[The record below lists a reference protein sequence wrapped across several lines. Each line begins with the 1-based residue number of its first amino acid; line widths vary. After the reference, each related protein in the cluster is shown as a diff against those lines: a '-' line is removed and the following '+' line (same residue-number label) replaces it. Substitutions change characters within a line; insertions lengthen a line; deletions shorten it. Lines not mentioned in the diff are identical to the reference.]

1 MSLFELKLL
10 SIIAIFVMTILAG
23 IIPFRH
29 RLQSLKGH
37 EFPIG
42 EALACGVFLGAGL
55 IHMLGDAEQGFMQA
69 GIHYPLASVLCGS
82 VFLGLLLLEHIG
94 TELNHHRSHN
104 SPAIAVLA
112 VVMLSIHAILAG
124 TALGLSQ
131 DLASMLIVLLA
142 ILAHKWAESFSL
154 SVQINKTN
162 LQFGPS
168 VVMFGLFAIMTP
180 IGILLG
186 NEIMSL
192 SGFHPLLVPV
202 FSALAAG
209 TFLYIGT
216 LHGLTRAAMIQCCNL
231 KHFSFLVLGFVL
243 MAAVSIWI

>member
-1 MSLFELKLL
+1 MNLLHLKLL
-10 SIIAIFVMTILAG
+10 SAFSIFAMTILAG

-55 IHMLGDAEQGFMQA
+55 IHMLGDAEQGFIHA
-69 GIHYPLASVLCGS
+69 GIHYPLAFVICGGA
-82 VFLGLLLLEHIG
+82 FLGLLLLEHIG
-94 TELNHHRSHN
+94 TELNHHRSSQ
-104 SPAIAVLA
+104 SPAIAILTVI
-112 VVMLSIHAILAG
+112 MLSIHALLAG

-131 DLASMLIVLLA
+131 DFAAMLLVLFA

-154 SVQINKTN
+154 SVQINKTE
-162 LQFGPS
+162 LSFGS
-168 VVMFGLFAIMTP
+168 SLVMFGLFSIMTP
-180 IGILLG
+180 CGILLG
-186 NEIMSL
+186 NSIIAVSN
-192 SGFHPLLVPV
+192 FHPLLEPI

-231 KHFSFLVLGFVL
+231 KQFSFLVLGFVL
-243 MAAVSIWI
+243 MAVVAVWT